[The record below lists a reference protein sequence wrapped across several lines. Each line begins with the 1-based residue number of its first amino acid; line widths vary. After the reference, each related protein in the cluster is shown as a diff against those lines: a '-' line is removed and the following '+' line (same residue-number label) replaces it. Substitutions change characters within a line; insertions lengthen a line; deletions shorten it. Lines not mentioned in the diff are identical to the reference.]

1 MNTMMKPVSGHCN
14 IDCNYCFYKKGHTYG
29 GHMSEET
36 LVAALDRLS
45 IFLRGEYPFVFQGG
59 EPLLAGYE
67 YFENLFQILHDRNLH
82 PPVMIQTNGT
92 LLDDRFAELF
102 ARNQVLIGVSLD
114 GTELTHQSHRSDFSA
129 VMAGIDCLKRHHCD
143 FNILTVVTDE
153 LCQHFSEVYEFYRK
167 EGFEYQQYI
176 PCMTPIGADP
186 YQFLSD
192 ENYGDFL
199 VTLYDLWSQDLDH
212 GRYVYI
218 RYFENLLQILA
229 GYQPEECGASGICSQ
244 QFLVE
249 SDGSV
254 YPCDFYVEDSYYLGN
269 LHQNSIDDLSRKLEE
284 THFIAN
290 SRLLSE
296 NCRHCSLLSYCRG
309 GCKRYRNAEGKYLYC
324 NAIKKFLRYA
334 LNGLK
339 KRLMDAGITA

>member
-1 MNTMMKPVSGHCN
+1 MNTMIKPVSGHCN
-14 IDCNYCFYKKGHTYG
+14 INCNYCFYKKGHTCG

-45 IFLRGEYPFVFQGG
+45 IFLRGDYPLVFQGG

-67 YFENLFQILHDRNLH
+67 YFETLFQLLHDRNLH

-92 LLDDRFAELF
+92 LLNDHFAELF

-129 VMAGIDCLKRHHCD
+129 VMAGIDCLKRYHCD

-153 LCQHFSEVYEFYRK
+153 LCRHFSEVYEFYRK

-176 PCMTPIGADP
+176 PCMSPAGSDP

-199 VTLYDLWSQDLDH
+199 MKLYDLWNEDLDH

-229 GYQPEECGASGICSQ
+229 GYQPEECGASGICSP

-290 SRLLSE
+290 SRTLPES
-296 NCRHCSLLSYCRG
+296 CRYCSFLSYCRG
-309 GCKRYRNAEGKYLYC
+309 GCKRYRNMEGKYLYC
-324 NAIKKFLRYA
+324 NAVKKFLRYA
-334 LNGLK
+334 LDGLR
-339 KRLMDAGITA
+339 KRLIDAGVTA